1 MGRKIFKITETLPI
15 RGARFAF
22 PPPRI
27 TAPRM
32 KLNDQL
38 NLQAMGY
45 FPSNFPASKIFLP
58 PFLKL
63 AARLPGAPLR
73 CISA

>member
-1 MGRKIFKITETLPI
+1 
-15 RGARFAF
+15 
-22 PPPRI
+22 
-27 TAPRM
+27 M